1 MTSAVGN
8 KFRCLIS
15 RFELAVTNLIQI
27 TEEDDESEVFIKSID
42 EKKNIVILFPMTRE
56 MDKNLRRWQEI
67 ISTVNKSKVAAL
79 VLIDKTPFRQ
89 ATNYFVEKEK
99 EILSDIY
106 IIQRP
111 RTEPIHDSQSRVRLD
126 DNLWIIQLHDDD
138 EWDGVL
144 EVPIG
149 TIEHSIIKTN
159 FTVVNN
165 GSKTNIENSNWPD
178 CRSIFSLLPT
188 KVWNRFRDLIIAQG
202 GHVAGSIDSSLNLA
216 VSLINPNLINL
227 DFRYFYD
234 NRHWQ
239 SKRLSK
245 AHLIQLTKED
255 GWGKFATVDISLVS
269 RVIDGVASLIYFQ
282 DMYSELDFE
291 NQLKK
296 WIKETKPHTLRI
308 FLRRIETII
317 LFMLIRIVGII
328 PGSLTGNLTASL
340 NMSILYRK
348 ILLMTWGATEVKNYL
363 SVVKMLMQI
372 DFVSKLRPRFIFWD
386 SVLGKHG
393 I

>member
-1 MTSAVGN
+1 M
-8 KFRCLIS
+8 
-15 RFELAVTNLIQI
+15 IQI
-27 TEEDDESEVFIKSID
+27 TEEDDESEVFIKSLD

-111 RTEPIHDSQSRVRLD
+111 RTEPMHDSQSRVKLD

-144 EVPIG
+144 EIPIG

-165 GSKTNIENSNWPD
+165 GLKTNIENSNWPD

-216 VSLINPNLINL
+216 VSLIKPNLINL

-234 NRHWQ
+234 SRHWQ
-239 SKRLSK
+239 LNRLSK

-291 NQLKK
+291 NQLKE
-296 WIKETKPHTLRI
+296 WIKGTKPHTLRI
-308 FLRRIETII
+308 FLKRIETII
-317 LFMLIRIVGII
+317 LFILIRIVGII
-328 PGSLTGNLTASL
+328 PGFLTGNLTASL
-340 NMSILYRK
+340 NMAILYRK
-348 ILLMTWGATEVKNYL
+348 ILLMTWGSTEVKNYL

-372 DFVSKLRPRFIFWD
+372 DFVPKLRPRFIFWS
-386 SVLGKHG
+386 SVLKKYG